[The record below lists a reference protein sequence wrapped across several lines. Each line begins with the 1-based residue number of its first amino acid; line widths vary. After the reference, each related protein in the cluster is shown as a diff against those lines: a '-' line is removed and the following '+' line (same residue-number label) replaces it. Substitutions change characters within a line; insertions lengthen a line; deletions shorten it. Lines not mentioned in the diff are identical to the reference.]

1 MNCTLPVK
9 KKKTKTKPK
18 KPQHTHKNPTQLIMS
33 SSNDSLEKEITQDN
47 LDNPGELCERL

>member
-9 KKKTKTKPK
+9 KKNPKTKPK
-18 KPQHTHKNPTQLIMS
+18 KTQHTHKNPTQLIMC
-33 SSNDSLEKEITQDN
+33 SSNDSLETQITQDN